1 MSTTLQITF
10 IIYLSALVGIGI
22 WSFSTQ
28 DVKRLSDYMLAG
40 RNVKAWPMAV
50 SDVASVASGWTFF
63 AWVGTGFLVGVSGLW
78 FSITMIFIIVFMY
91 RYVGPSFRRQ
101 SEELDTLTV
110 ADHIAGFFEE
120 DRLGSTIR
128 IVATVS
134 ILIFMGSYIGAQFIA
149 AGEAINTGFGIEYG
163 LAVVAGGGVVM
174 LYTLMGGFHTSIW
187 TDFLQGILILVG
199 IVALPILMIM
209 EIGGWNEFISQANA
223 TNPDLLSMTAGDV
236 GTALMI
242 AILGWVT
249 FAMGTIGQPQS
260 LMRFQAIQSDRLFS
274 PASVITTTFQS
285 LRLTVPLLIGIA
297 GSILYTDIGDPETIA
312 IQAIVDLFPAVI
324 AGLLLA
330 AVVSAIV
337 STSDSMLLVASADV
351 TRFYEELISPD
362 ATDRELIIFGRLAL
376 ITIVILGILLA
387 FIRPGTIFD
396 IIEFAYVGLG
406 ASYGLPLLFI
416 LFWKRTTA
424 EVVLTGVLLGL
435 ISSVGNLF
443 LAPDLFP
450 ILVWPITI
458 IPMITV
464 GFLTYNQE

>member
-1 MSTTLQITF
+1 MSTVLQTTF
-10 IIYLSALVGIGI
+10 ALYLVALIGIGI
-22 WSFSTQ
+22 WSFKTQ
-28 DVKRLSDYMLAG
+28 DMKRLSDYMLAG
-40 RNVKAWPMAV
+40 RNVKTWPMAV

-63 AWVGTGFLVGVSGLW
+63 AWVGVGFAVGISGLW
-78 FSITMIFIIVFMY
+78 FSITMVFIVVFMY

-101 SEELDTLTV
+101 SGELDTLTV

-120 DRLGSTIR
+120 DRLGPTIR

-134 ILIFMGSYIGAQFIA
+134 IVIFIGSYIGAQFIA
-149 AGEAINTGFGIEYG
+149 AGEAIDTGFGIEYG
-163 LAVVAGGGVVM
+163 TAVILGGGIVA

-187 TDFLQGILILVG
+187 TDFLQGILILAGV
-199 IVALPILMIM
+199 IALPILMIV
-209 EIGGWNEFISQANA
+209 EIGGWSEFISQTNA
-223 TNPDLLSMTAGDV
+223 TNPSLLSMTAGDV

-242 AILGWVT
+242 GVLGWVT
-249 FAMGTIGQPQS
+249 FAIGTIGQPQS

-297 GSILYTDIGDPETIA
+297 GSILYADISNPETVA
-312 IQAIVDLFPAVI
+312 MQAIVDLFPAVI
-324 AGLLLA
+324 AGILLA
-330 AVVSAIV
+330 AVVSAII
-337 STSDSMLLVASADV
+337 STSDSMLIVASADI
-351 TRFYEELISPD
+351 TRFYEELINPD
-362 ATDRELIIFGRLAL
+362 ATDRELIIFGRVAL
-376 ITIVILGILLA
+376 MVIAMLGVLLA

-424 EVVLTGVLLGL
+424 EVVLTGVIIGLL
-435 ISSVGNLF
+435 SSVGNLF
-443 LAPDLFP
+443 LVPDLFP

-458 IPMITV
+458 IPMIVV
-464 GFLTYNQE
+464 GYLTYNK